1 MHAQSKPL
9 RLPFG
14 VFEKNASAFMR
25 KTRTEDAQLKVLRCS
40 LQVPVLEKAG

>member
-1 MHAQSKPL
+1 MPAQSKPL

-25 KTRTEDAQLKVLRCS
+25 KTTEDAQLKVLRCS